1 MTKAEIVTRLNAIKE
16 GSIQD
21 LQESFVS
28 FQKYCIEN
36 EIEKEDDEIDWSYV
50 ARLAIDLDRFFNLKQ
65 DIKDLINRIN

>member
-1 MTKAEIVTRLNAIKE
+1 MTKVEIVTRLNAIQE

-21 LQESFVS
+21 LQEGFVS

-36 EIEKEDDEIDWSYV
+36 EIEKEDDDIDWSYV